1 MCHGVVKPKGLPFLT
16 SSLLRGICYV
26 ASFSSEV
33 RGGKADLHSSCECLF
48 LGFILGRGYLESWP
62 ALIGDALAAA
72 LVPPSTLC
80 LFLFLALTQREQDE
94 STQTGEL
101 QRRSND
107 VYEDDDD
114 FIGRHMCALG
124 CAELGDNRK
133 G

>member
-1 MCHGVVKPKGLPFLT
+1 MARFDRRRT
-16 SSLLRGICYV
+16 
-26 ASFSSEV
+26 
-33 RGGKADLHSSCECLF
+33 GGGTCS
-48 LGFILGRGYLESWP
+48 
-62 ALIGDALAAA
+62 
-72 LVPPSTLC
+72 PSTLC

>member
-16 SSLLRGICYV
+16 SSLLRGICCV

-72 LVPPSTLC
+72 LVPPPPLVC
-80 LFLFLALTQREQDE
+80 LLLDLTQREQDE

-124 CAELGDNRK
+124 CAELGDNGK